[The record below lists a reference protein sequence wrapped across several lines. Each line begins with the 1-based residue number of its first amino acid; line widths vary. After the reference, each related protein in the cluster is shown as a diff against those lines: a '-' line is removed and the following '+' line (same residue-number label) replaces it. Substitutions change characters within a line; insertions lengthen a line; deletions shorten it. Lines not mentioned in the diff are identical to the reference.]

1 MQSLFNFIVQPKNKR
16 YENEV
21 DINGKKLII
30 NTTMD
35 DHKYVSR
42 IGIVKSI
49 PRVGETNIK
58 VGDEVIV
65 HHNVFRRFYNMKGE
79 EKNSS
84 SYFKEDLYFC
94 YYDQIFLYKQNNKWK
109 YQGDS
114 RYEKIYEKMQLLGI
128 QDVTTERQHKNGT
141 IVWKLPIKNEWG
153 GKLIEVASFS
163 TGYVR
168 NQNSGYSNYQ
178 LNKRCEGEPEYFE
191 LPNGDYRKFSTR
203 SCKLIPIEID

>member
-21 DINGKKLII
+21 DVDGNKLIV

-42 IGIVKSI
+42 IGVVKSI
-49 PRVGETNIK
+49 PKVGKTNIK

-65 HHNVFRRFYNMKGE
+65 HHNVFRRFYNIRGE

-94 YYDQIFLYKQNNKWK
+94 YYDQIFLYKQNGEWK
-109 YQGDS
+109 A
-114 RYEKIYEKMQLLGI
+114 
-128 QDVTTERQHKNGT
+128 
-141 IVWKLPIKNEWG
+141 P
-153 GKLIEVASFS
+153 
-163 TGYVR
+163 
-168 NQNSGYSNYQ
+168 
-178 LNKRCEGEPEYFE
+178 FE
-191 LPNGDYRKFSTR
+191 FCFVK
-203 SCKLIPIEID
+203 PIENKKQFVTVQKERPRVGILKYGNSSLDAFKVNEGSLVGFSPSSEYEFVIDNNRLYRMRTNDITIKYEYKGDEVEYNPSWAGGCGRTY

>member
-21 DINGKKLII
+21 DVDGNKLIV

-49 PRVGETNIK
+49 PKVGETNIK

-65 HHNVFRRFYNMKGE
+65 HHNVFRRFYNIRGE

-94 YYDQIFLYKQNNKWK
+94 YYDQIFLYKQNGEWK
-109 YQGDS
+109 A
-114 RYEKIYEKMQLLGI
+114 
-128 QDVTTERQHKNGT
+128 
-141 IVWKLPIKNEWG
+141 P
-153 GKLIEVASFS
+153 
-163 TGYVR
+163 
-168 NQNSGYSNYQ
+168 
-178 LNKRCEGEPEYFE
+178 FE
-191 LPNGDYRKFSTR
+191 FCFVK
-203 SCKLIPIEID
+203 PIENKNQFVTDQKERPRVGILKYGNSSLDAFKVNEGSLVGFSPSSEYEFVIDNDRLYRMRTNDITIKYEYKGDEVEYNPSWASGCGRTY

>member
-1 MQSLFNFIVQPKNKR
+1 MQSLFSFIVEPKNKR

-21 DINGKKLII
+21 DVNGKKLIV

-49 PRVGETNIK
+49 PKVGETNIK

-65 HHNVFRRFYNMKGE
+65 HHNVFRRFHNIRGI

-94 YYDQIFLYKQNNKWK
+94 YYDQIFLYKQNNEWK
-109 YQGDS
+109 APFDFCFV
-114 RYEKIYEKMQLLGI
+114 K
-128 QDVTTERQHKNGT
+128 
-141 IVWKLPIKNEWG
+141 
-153 GKLIEVASFS
+153 
-163 TGYVR
+163 
-168 NQNSGYSNYQ
+168 
-178 LNKRCEGEPEYFE
+178 
-191 LPNGDYRKFSTR
+191 
-203 SCKLIPIEID
+203 PIENKKQFISAQKERPRVGILKYGNSSLDAFKVNEGSLVGFSPSSEYEFIIENDRLYRMRTNDITIKYEYKGDEVEYNPSWASRCGRTY

>member
-49 PRVGETNIK
+49 PKVGETNIK

-65 HHNVFRRFYNMKGE
+65 HHNVFRRFHDIRGI

-94 YYDQIFLYKQNNKWK
+94 YYDQIFLYNK
-109 YQGDS
+109 
-114 RYEKIYEKMQLLGI
+114 M
-128 QDVTTERQHKNGT
+128 VT
-141 IVWKLPIKNEWG
+141 
-153 GKLIEVASFS
+153 GKLH
-163 TGYVR
+163 
-168 NQNSGYSNYQ
+168 
-178 LNKRCEGEPEYFE
+178 
-191 LPNGDYRKFSTR
+191 
-203 SCKLIPIEID
+203 LIFVL